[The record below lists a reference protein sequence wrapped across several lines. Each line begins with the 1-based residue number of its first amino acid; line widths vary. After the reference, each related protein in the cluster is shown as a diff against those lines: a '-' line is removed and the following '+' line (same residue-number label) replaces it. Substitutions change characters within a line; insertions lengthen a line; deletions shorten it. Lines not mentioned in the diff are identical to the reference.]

1 MANHFKSVVAL
12 GVFAQLAL
20 PVSHALAFDGWHLEE
35 SVSIAGKGA
44 AWDYLSIEPSG
55 KRLFIGHRKEGLQ
68 VFDVAGKKVIATI
81 AGTAGASSNGAT
93 LIPEFDLGLSN
104 NENGTL
110 TPFTL
115 STLQPAE
122 PVKLGEELD
131 TSHYDAA
138 TKRIIVNMASGTDG
152 TELIVLE
159 APSLKKVGTVK
170 IPSKKPEHGEG
181 DGQGN
186 FYLAARDTEVVYKI
200 DLKTLSLTA
209 TYPTPGCGQTNSLA
223 LDHANKRIFVA
234 CRGNKSIPPSFVVM
248 EMDGGKV
255 IYTAE
260 IGGGND
266 SLVYAPDLKRLF
278 MANGVG
284 AVLNVFEQVDANT
297 YKPVEAVGTQS
308 GVRALAYDS
317 TGKKLYSVIAD
328 GSADFAKKITTSV
341 SPFYANTFRDN
352 SFRVLVYSK

>member
-1 MANHFKSVVAL
+1 MVNRLKPIFAMAIV
-12 GVFAQLAL
+12 AQLAL
-20 PVSHALAFDGWHLEE
+20 PVSQSLAFDGWHLEE
-35 SVSIAGKGA
+35 SITIAGKGA
-44 AWDYLSIEPSG
+44 AWDYLSLEPSG

-68 VFDVAGKKVIATI
+68 VFDVPGKKLVATI
-81 AGTAGASSNGAT
+81 AGTASASSNGAT

-115 STLQPAE
+115 STLQPGE
-122 PVKLGEELD
+122 PIKLGEELD

-138 TKRIIVNMASGTDG
+138 TKRVIVNMASGADG
-152 TELIVLE
+152 TELVVLE
-159 APSLKKVGTVK
+159 APSLKKLGTVK
-170 IPSKKPEHGEG
+170 IPSKKPEQGEG

-200 DLKTLSLTA
+200 DLKSMTLAA

-223 LDHANKRIFVA
+223 LDHAGKRIFVA
-234 CRGNKSIPPSFVVM
+234 CRGNKSTPPSFAVM

-284 AVLNVFEQVDANT
+284 AVLNIFEQVDANT
-297 YKPVEAVGTQS
+297 YKPIEAVGTQS

-328 GSADFAKKITTSV
+328 GSTDFAKKITTSV